1 MAFRVKLAESSDW
14 RKIVNAVSALVDEA
28 VFNAD
33 ADGLKLRAMDPSH
46 VAMVDLEWKASG
58 FEEYACDKPI
68 SLGLNIREMLRL
80 LRRTGSGESLELSLD
95 ESGAKL
101 LMKLTGKYARTFSMA
116 TLDITGEEVPVVK
129 VNFTVKA
136 RVTGDCLST
145 TVEDAGTVSENI
157 RFEATPEKLTMTAS
171 GDMGSFTVDLDRSSE
186 ALLALEVKE
195 PAKATYSLSFLSQVV
210 KAGTASSET
219 ATVEFAN
226 NMPLKLDFELVQ
238 GKLEYY
244 IAPYIE

>member
-1 MAFRVKLAESSDW
+1 LAFKVKLAEASDW
-14 RKIVNAVSALVDEA
+14 RKIINAVSALVDEA

-33 ADGLKLRAMDPSH
+33 AEGLKLRAMDPSH
-46 VAMVDLEWKASG
+46 VAMVDLEWKASA
-58 FEEYACDKPI
+58 FEEYVCDKPI

-80 LRRTGSGESLELSLD
+80 LRRTASGESLELSLD

-101 LMKLTGKYARTFSMA
+101 MMRLTGKYARTFSMA
-116 TLDITGEEVPVVK
+116 TLDITGEEIPTVK
-129 VNFTVKA
+129 VNFTA
-136 RVTGDCLST
+136 RARMTTDCLVT
-145 TVEDAGTVSENI
+145 AVEDAGTVSENI
-157 RFEATPEKLTMTAS
+157 RFEATPDRFNMAAS
-171 GDMGSFTVDLDRSSE
+171 GDMGSFAVELDKSSE
-186 ALLALEVKE
+186 ALLVLEVKE
-195 PAKATYSLSFLSQVV
+195 AAKATYSLSFLSQVV
-210 KAGTASSET
+210 KAGSTSSET

>member
-1 MAFRVKLAESSDW
+1 MTFRVKLAEASDW
-14 RKIVNAVSALVDEA
+14 RKIINAVSALVDEA

-33 ADGLKLRAMDPSH
+33 VEGLKLRAMDPSH

-58 FEEYACDKPI
+58 FEEYTCDKAVN
-68 SLGLNIREMLRL
+68 LGLNIREMVRL
-80 LRRTGSGESLELSLD
+80 LRRTVSGESLELGLD

-101 LMKLTGKYARTFSMA
+101 VMKLTGKYARTFSMA
-116 TLDITGEEVPVVK
+116 TLDLTGEEIPTVK
-129 VNFTVKA
+129 VSFTAKA
-136 RVTGDCLST
+136 RVTADCLAR

-157 RFEATPEKLTMTAS
+157 RFEATGEKFTMAAS
-171 GDMGSFTVDLDRSSE
+171 GDMGSFAVDLDKSAE

-195 PAKATYSLSFLSQVV
+195 ASKATYSLSFLSQIV
-210 KAGTASSET
+210 KAGSASSET
-219 ATVEFAN
+219 VTVEFAN

-238 GKLEYY
+238 GKLEYF